1 MTNGHSTNN
10 ARRILFWRE
19 RERERAGRPPLA
31 QEQNFVRARGSS
43 QESEV
48 KKRLVFLLL
57 LHRSLC
63 YGSTGTHTFLDRLEE
78 EEEATKATIPNGRTE
93 RDSLAL
99 SLSLGFCLK
108 KLVVQASK
116 LDAHQEID
124 THFTRLSESNI
135 NSKNS
140 RRRTQTDGLINP
152 LGGQVAKGYV
162 QQAQRLP
169 PSLRTRQKL

>member
-1 MTNGHSTNN
+1 VTNGHSTNN
-10 ARRILFWRE
+10 ARRILFW

-93 RDSLAL
+93 RDSLSL
-99 SLSLGFCLK
+99 SLSLSLCASASEEACCASK
-108 KLVVQASK
+108 QASCTSG
-116 LDAHQEID
+116 D
-124 THFTRLSESNI
+124 R
-135 NSKNS
+135 
-140 RRRTQTDGLINP
+140 NP
-152 LGGQVAKGYV
+152 FHKTFRK
-162 QQAQRLP
+162 QQKQ
-169 PSLRTRQKL
+169 QQQ